1 MLATQAISA
10 LLAMEAKPW
19 ENEPDQVEW
28 IDRST
33 GYPCLV
39 CRNRLEAYCG
49 YVFIPKTHPA
59 YGVDSNNLNLDA
71 HGGITL
77 EQPADEYFSGSVTSF
92 DVRGMWVFGFD
103 CAHCFD
109 IIPAHAHWLGV
120 GGKYRDLAYVTAE
133 VGSLAK
139 QLQEVA
145 CVTV

>member
-10 LLAMEAKPW
+10 PSGMEDRPW

-28 IDRST
+28 VDKDT
-33 GYPCLV
+33 GYACLI
-39 CRNRLEAYCG
+39 CRNRLGAYCG
-49 YVFIPKTHPA
+49 YVFTDKSHPA
-59 YGVDSNNLNLDA
+59 YGVDSGTLNLDA

-77 EQPADEYFSGSVTSF
+77 EQSADEYFSGSVTSF
-92 DVRGMWVFGFD
+92 DARGLWVFGFD

-109 IIPAHAHWLGV
+109 LIPQHAKYFTD
-120 GGKYRDLAYVTAE
+120 GGIYRDLAYVTAE
-133 VGSLAK
+133 VEGLAK